1 MNRLLGRE
9 RAVQVA
15 LSCQSGRSRLEIALR
30 HATLLPNLRPE
41 SSQREVLRTGPSRSY
56 MQRLSALPRD
66 QREYVDR
73 MDELYGFLEQSN
85 ISSKNIVRLEILAQ
99 HVNNDVRH
107 LAMLILEVARVKPHK
122 RRRWEFLAHNHFGL
136 YVRLKELWGD
146 DAPDEVPDFPDL
158 ADSDVPF

>member
-1 MNRLLGRE
+1 LSV
-9 RAVQVA
+9 APKQVRDSFEA
-15 LSCQSGRSRLEIALR
+15 CHITAEFAAGIVPTRSSPDGAIAIIY
-30 HATLLPNLRPE
+30 AKIV
-41 SSQREVLRTGPSRSY
+41 SVC
-56 MQRLSALPRD
+56 PRD

-85 ISSKNIVRLEILAQ
+85 ISRKNIVRLEILAQ

-122 RRRWEFLAHNHFGL
+122 RRRWKFLAHNHFGL
-136 YVRLKELWGD
+136 YLRLKELWGD
-146 DAPDEVPDFPDL
+146 DTPDEVPDFPDL

>member
-1 MNRLLGRE
+1 MPHYCRICGRNRPNE
-9 RAVQVA
+9 KF
-15 LSCQSGRSRLEIALR
+15 SGRGHRDHICKDC
-30 HATLLPNLRPE
+30 
-41 SSQREVLRTGPSRSY
+41 QR
-56 MQRLSALPRD
+56 LPRD

-107 LAMLILEVARVKPHK
+107 LARLILEVARVKPHK
-122 RRRWEFLAHNHFGL
+122 RRRWGFLAHNHFDL